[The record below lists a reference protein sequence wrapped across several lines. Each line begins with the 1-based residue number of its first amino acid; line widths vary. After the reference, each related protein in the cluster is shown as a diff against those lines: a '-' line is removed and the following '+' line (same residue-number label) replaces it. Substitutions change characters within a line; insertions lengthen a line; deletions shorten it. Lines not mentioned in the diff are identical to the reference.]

1 MPFDLAS
8 VAQLH
13 AELRARRPLVQCIT
27 NYVAMTISANVAL
40 AVGASPAMAHA
51 VEEIDDFAAIGQA
64 LLVNM
69 GTLSPAWIVSM
80 ERAAVAYRGLGKPW
94 VLDPVGVGATRLRD
108 ATAARLLALKPTIV
122 RGNASEIM
130 TLAGAAGAATKG
142 VDSTAG
148 SDAAVDAAVA
158 LAARAATVVAVTGEV
173 DYVTDGD
180 RVIAIDGG
188 DALMPLS
195 TALGCALSG
204 VTAAFAAIAAP
215 LPAAVAA
222 LTVYAAAGRIG
233 AKGLSGPGLLPAT
246 LCDALYTLDAA
257 GLAANAAIR
266 EIR

>member
-108 ATAARLLALKPTIV
+108 TTAARLLALKPTIV
-122 RGNASEIM
+122 RGNASEILA
-130 TLAGAAGAATKG
+130 LAGAAAGASKG

-148 SDAAVDAAVA
+148 SDAAVEAARR
-158 LAARAATVVAVTGEV
+158 LAAAAKTVVAVTGEV

-180 RVIAIDGG
+180 TVVAIEGG
-188 DALMPLS
+188 HALMPLS

-204 VTAAFAAIAAP
+204 LVAAFATLTAP
-215 LPAAVAA
+215 VPAAVAA
-222 LTVYAAAGRIG
+222 LAVYAAAGKQ
-233 AKGLSGPGLLPAT
+233 AASGLKGPGFLPQA
-246 LCDALYTLDAA
+246 LADALYTLDLA
-257 GLAANAAIR
+257 GLEANCVVR
-266 EIR
+266 EVR